1 MRNTTT
7 SLPQYRELPTDGK
20 ALLLIGR
27 KKITEREQKRLYFKE
42 QEDRDLFM
50 YDIRKF
56 HPLTSILW
64 KTCIPYPPKSSPLTQ
79 PTSALPLA
87 ARPRGQWNSP
97 SPAPLMPSIGGTTNT
112 AIAHPSGWN
121 GWWSAA
127 TETSSTA
134 MRPTSLS
141 WHGLC
146 YTALGAIRATQA
158 AYVSRWIPSTYDE
171 RPPAVVSRW
180 ISTTYRSSP

>member
-56 HPLTSILW
+56 HPLTSIL
-64 KTCIPYPPKSSPLTQ
+64 
-79 PTSALPLA
+79 
-87 ARPRGQWNSP
+87 
-97 SPAPLMPSIGGTTNT
+97 
-112 AIAHPSGWN
+112 
-121 GWWSAA
+121 
-127 TETSSTA
+127 
-134 MRPTSLS
+134 
-141 WHGLC
+141 
-146 YTALGAIRATQA
+146 
-158 AYVSRWIPSTYDE
+158 
-171 RPPAVVSRW
+171 
-180 ISTTYRSSP
+180 